1 MSSMEPDIKDFLKR
15 VVWSI
20 SLGLVY
26 LILNSSI
33 GIAGNWL
40 FFDER
45 PTMGNYIFYAW
56 LLASTAGLIWVLNKW
71 WKKKFPHG

>member
-1 MSSMEPDIKDFLKR
+1 MEPEIKDFLKR
-15 VVWSI
+15 VVWSL

-26 LILNSSI
+26 LILNASI

-40 FFDER
+40 FFDEQ
-45 PTMGNYIFYAW
+45 PTFGNYIFYAW
-56 LLASTAGLIWVLNKW
+56 LLASTTGLIWVLYKW